1 MGTTMKPEEIG
12 IRELREDLSKA
23 IRRVRK
29 GQVLEVT
36 DHGQRVARIVPISPS
51 VVGLAELVAAGKVR
65 PPRSSGPLPAPLD
78 LPSRMTSQRAIDLL
92 RGK

>member
-1 MGTTMKPEEIG
+1 MKPESIG

-36 DHGQRVARIVPISPS
+36 DHGLPVARIVPITPPIA
-51 VVGLAELVAAGKVR
+51 GLAELVAAGKVR
-65 PPRSSGPLPAPLD
+65 PPRTSGPLPPPLD
-78 LPSRMTSQRAIDLL
+78 LPSRMSSERAIDLL
-92 RGK
+92 RGE

>member
-1 MGTTMKPEEIG
+1 MKTHRIG
-12 IRELREDLSKA
+12 IRELREDLSRA

-36 DHGQRVARIVPISPS
+36 DHGHPVARIVPIAP
-51 VVGLAELVAAGKVR
+51 VIGDLGELIAAGKVR

-78 LPSRMTSQRAIDLL
+78 LPSRMTSEEAIDRL
-92 RGK
+92 RGE

>member
-1 MGTTMKPEEIG
+1 MKPEPIG

-36 DHGQRVARIVPISPS
+36 DHGRPVARIVPITPP
-51 VVGLAELVAAGKVR
+51 VAGLSELIAAGKVR
-65 PPRSSGPLPAPLD
+65 PPRASGPLPPPLE
-78 LPSRMTSQRAIDLL
+78 LASRMSSERAIDLL
-92 RGK
+92 RGE

>member
-1 MGTTMKPEEIG
+1 MKPESIG

-36 DHGQRVARIVPISPS
+36 DHGQPVARIVPISPPIA
-51 VVGLAELVAAGKVR
+51 GLAELVAAGKVR
-65 PPRSSGPLPAPLD
+65 PPRAAGPLPPPLD
-78 LPSRMTSQRAIDLL
+78 VPSRMSSERAIDLL
-92 RGK
+92 RGE

>member
-1 MGTTMKPEEIG
+1 MKPQSIG

-36 DHGQRVARIVPISPS
+36 DHGQPVARIVPISPAIA
-51 VVGLAELVAAGKVR
+51 GFAELVAAGMVR
-65 PPRSSGPLPAPLD
+65 PPRTFGPLPAPLD
-78 LPSRMTSQRAIDLL
+78 LPSRMTSERAIDLL
-92 RGK
+92 RGQ